1 MKVSLSLI
9 VVCVLLG
16 LCRCS
21 CTTDISG
28 GGGSETTNSITVCIK
43 ENQISG
49 VAASDAHVEL
59 YYETFNPI
67 MEKLPDSLKVITD
80 ANGRYM
86 YSRIANGRYNVY
98 SYYDSADNS
107 KRTAFINSLIIPSDT
122 IIHKDYQ
129 LPSAVKVNIQKVG
142 RVAFPV
148 SIDSNI
154 NFYLKGTPFFIDKD
168 LRSADSFTL
177 EGVPS
182 GAYNSDINFYDN
194 NRLGFEWVTPDTV
207 SIKSENYG
215 VSDSGKITIQIIG
228 DTTGK
233 K

>member
-1 MKVSLSLI
+1 M
-9 VVCVLLG
+9 
-16 LCRCS
+16 CRCS

-80 ANGRYM
+80 ANGRYT
-86 YSRIANGRYNVY
+86 YSRIANGKYNVY
-98 SYYDSADNS
+98 SYYDSADNF
-107 KRTAFINSLIIPSDT
+107 KRTAFIDSLVVPSDT
-122 IIHKDYQ
+122 TIHKNYQ
-129 LPSAVKVNIQKVG
+129 TPSVVQVNIQKVG
-142 RVAFPV
+142 KVAFPV
-148 SIDSNI
+148 AIDSSI

-177 EGVPS
+177 EGIPS
-182 GAYNSDINFYDN
+182 GNYNSDINFYDN
-194 NRLGFEWVTPDTV
+194 NRLGFEWVILNTGT
-207 SIKSENYG
+207 IKGDFG
-215 VSDSGKITIQIIG
+215 VPASSKITVQIIG
-228 DTTGK
+228 DTTVK